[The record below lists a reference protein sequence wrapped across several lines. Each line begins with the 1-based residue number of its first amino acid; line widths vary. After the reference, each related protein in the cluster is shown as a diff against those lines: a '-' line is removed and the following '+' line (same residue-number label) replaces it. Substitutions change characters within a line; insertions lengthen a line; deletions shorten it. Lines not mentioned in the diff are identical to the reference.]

1 MYRFCKLT
9 DCSGHSFLKITLC
22 LLSAEVFFLF
32 VFCFFFE
39 VTYSDERKQLA
50 GRLLSR
56 IDIFTMKK
64 IIEFMGVDPSPNLP
78 QKSRIKILT
87 AGNTYFQTPVFKLT
101 IIYLLILFWFYIS
114 KISSIVFYI
123 KITLPFKSLE
133 DILKLEN
140 LKKKIN

>member
-1 MYRFCKLT
+1 MSCFCELT
-9 DCSGHSFLKITLC
+9 DCSGPSFLKITLC
-22 LLSAEVFFLF
+22 LLSAEVFLYCFF
-32 VFCFFFE
+32 FFFFFE

-50 GRLLSR
+50 GRLVSTT
-56 IDIFTMKK
+56 DIFTMKK
-64 IIEFMGVDPSPNLP
+64 IIEFRGVDPNPNLP

-101 IIYLLILFWFYIS
+101 IIYLLILFWFHIS
-114 KISSIVFYI
+114 NISSIVFYI

-133 DILKLEN
+133 DILEN